1 MTIRLAGKTATL
13 LGQWAFIL
21 LLPLLLMGAGDDSRE
36 LVKLPKPMQA
46 HMLAN
51 MRDHLQTLN
60 GILQAMADQDLDRA
74 ADLAEKR
81 LGMSSLG
88 LHGASHMA
96 PFMPAPMR
104 TLGTNMHRA
113 ASRFAIKAQ
122 EGDALAAYASLKN
135 VTAACVACHSAYRI
149 R

>member
-1 MTIRLAGKTATL
+1 MSICIAGKTGTL
-13 LGQWAFIL
+13 LKQGAVIL
-21 LLPLLLMGAGDDSRE
+21 LLPVLLMGAGNDSRQ

-51 MRDHLQTLN
+51 MRDHLETLN
-60 GILQAMADQDLDRA
+60 GILQAMANQDLDRA
-74 ADLAEKR
+74 ASLAEKR

-104 TLGTNMHRA
+104 AMGTTMHRA

-122 EGDALAAYASLKN
+122 EGDALAAYGALKN
-135 VTAACVACHSAYRI
+135 VTAACVACHAAYRI